1 MAGGTKRRIKKA
13 QGYDVMPIKQ
23 AFEEFVA
30 EKEATNLSP
39 STLKNYRQSVEYFFD
54 FIEATDD
61 TPCEEIIPSYFYQWM
76 NSMKLDG
83 VKHTSINHY
92 LRDTRAFVY
101 WCMNPDRAYI
111 PNFKVPLMEGQ
122 EEQIKLFTDEE
133 LEALLEKPR
142 RNDSFVVWRTWAIVN
157 WVLGTGN
164 RASTI
169 CEVSLT
175 DINYAKKE
183 ITLAHTKN
191 KKAQIIPLSSSLDTV
206 LKEYIRMWRKEAP
219 VDGWLFPNVG
229 EEQLTTNALR
239 HAFAKYCEERGV
251 SRTNIHGLRHN
262 FAKGWVRNNGNMF
275 ALQQILGHST
285 LDMTRK
291 YVKMFSEDIKDDFDK
306 FNPLDTIKSKSRR
319 TMKVKRNGY

>member
-1 MAGGTKRRIKKA
+1 MAGGTKRRIKKS
-13 QGYDVMPIKQ
+13 QGYDIMPIKQ
-23 AFEEFVA
+23 AFEEFLA
-30 EKEATNLSP
+30 EKEAMNLSAA
-39 STLKNYRQSVEYFFD
+39 TLKNYRQSVEYFFD

-61 TPCEEIIPSYFYQWM
+61 TPCEEITASYFFQWM

-92 LRDTRAFVY
+92 LRDCRSFIY
-101 WCMNPDRAYI
+101 WCMNPDRAYM
-111 PNFKVPLMEGQ
+111 PSFKVPLMEGQ

-169 CEVSLT
+169 TEVRLT
-175 DINYAKKE
+175 DVNYAKKE

-251 SRTNIHGLRHN
+251 ERTNIHGLRHN

-319 TMKVKRNGY
+319 TMKVKRGY

>member
-1 MAGGTKRRIKKA
+1 MAGGTKRKIKKS
-13 QGYDVMPIKQ
+13 QGYDIMPIKQ
-23 AFEEFVA
+23 AFEEFLA
-30 EKEATNLSP
+30 EKEAMNLSAA
-39 STLKNYRQSVEYFFD
+39 TLKNYRQSVEYFFD
-54 FIEATDD
+54 FIEATDE
-61 TPCEEIIPSYFYQWM
+61 TPCEEITASYFFQWM

-92 LRDTRAFVY
+92 LRDCRSFIY

-111 PNFKVPLMEGQ
+111 PSFKVPLMEGQ

-142 RNDSFVVWRTWAIVN
+142 RNDSFVIWRTWAIVN

-169 CEVSLT
+169 TEVRLT
-175 DINYAKKE
+175 DVNYTKKE

-239 HAFAKYCEERGV
+239 HAFANHYRYK
-251 SRTNIHGLRHN
+251 L
-262 FAKGWVRNNGNMF
+262 
-275 ALQQILGHST
+275 
-285 LDMTRK
+285 
-291 YVKMFSEDIKDDFDK
+291 
-306 FNPLDTIKSKSRR
+306 
-319 TMKVKRNGY
+319 